1 MEKHDVLS
9 QCYGHLLPP
18 VDSLSNI
25 HKVTF
30 KDKQI
35 YFLVSRKQKV
45 TRWKQQN
52 NHHKNNLTLQKII
65 RICHNINKSVAIN

>member
-52 NHHKNNLTLQKII
+52 NPPQE
-65 RICHNINKSVAIN
+65 

>member
-35 YFLVSRKQKV
+35 YFF
-45 TRWKQQN
+45 TF
-52 NHHKNNLTLQKII
+52 KIA
-65 RICHNINKSVAIN
+65 RGCVAPQCDWMQMR